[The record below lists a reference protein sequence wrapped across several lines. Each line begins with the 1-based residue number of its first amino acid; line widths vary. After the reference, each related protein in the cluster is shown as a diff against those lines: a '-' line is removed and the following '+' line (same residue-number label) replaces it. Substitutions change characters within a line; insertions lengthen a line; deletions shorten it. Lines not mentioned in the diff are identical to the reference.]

1 MSRVHWLGTGLSS
14 IPGLRKLLKKGYE
27 TFVWNRT
34 VEKAQNLLGDLTNN
48 IYKFDFN
55 ELEKQTTSGDVL
67 ISMLPANYHLDVA
80 NLCLKK
86 NANFVSSSY
95 ISEDL
100 RKLNNTVKGKSLVF
114 LNEVGLDPGIDHLM
128 AHELVKQ
135 YKEFSDYNPNNIV
148 EFLSFCGGL
157 PKKPNDFCYKF
168 SWSPLGVLKALKSKA
183 TAIENFEQVDTLRPW
198 HNVKEHEIPSFE
210 KEKFE
215 VYPNRDSLPFIN
227 QYDFENNWKLK
238 KFVRGTLRNLGWKK
252 AWQDIFQNIEN
263 INIDSDYKKLEN
275 LSNELWDK
283 YSYKEEEEDR
293 VVLNVSLKASQKSN
307 VKFERS
313 YLLDAWGD
321 KKYTAMARLVSIPVA
336 LAVEAILK
344 NKICIGVSPAPKS
357 SEIVADWLDEIKKE
371 AQIFKFINKS

>member
-1 MSRVHWLGTGLSS
+1 M
-14 IPGLRKLLKKGYE
+14 
-27 TFVWNRT
+27 
-34 VEKAQNLLGDLTNN
+34 
-48 IYKFDFN
+48 
-55 ELEKQTTSGDVL
+55 
-67 ISMLPANYHLDVA
+67 
-80 NLCLKK
+80 
-86 NANFVSSSY
+86 
-95 ISEDL
+95 
-100 RKLNNTVKGKSLVF
+100 
-114 LNEVGLDPGIDHLM
+114 
-128 AHELVKQ
+128 
-135 YKEFSDYNPNNIV
+135 
-148 EFLSFCGGL
+148 
-157 PKKPNDFCYKF
+157 
-168 SWSPLGVLKALKSKA
+168 
-183 TAIENFEQVDTLRPW
+183 
-198 HNVKEHEIPSFE
+198 
-210 KEKFE
+210 
-215 VYPNRDSLPFIN
+215 PFIN

-344 NKICIGVSPAPKS
+344 NKISIGVSPAPKS

-371 AQIFKFINKS
+371 AQIFKFINES

>member
-1 MSRVHWLGTGLSS
+1 M
-14 IPGLRKLLKKGYE
+14 
-27 TFVWNRT
+27 
-34 VEKAQNLLGDLTNN
+34 
-48 IYKFDFN
+48 
-55 ELEKQTTSGDVL
+55 
-67 ISMLPANYHLDVA
+67 
-80 NLCLKK
+80 
-86 NANFVSSSY
+86 
-95 ISEDL
+95 
-100 RKLNNTVKGKSLVF
+100 
-114 LNEVGLDPGIDHLM
+114 
-128 AHELVKQ
+128 
-135 YKEFSDYNPNNIV
+135 
-148 EFLSFCGGL
+148 
-157 PKKPNDFCYKF
+157 
-168 SWSPLGVLKALKSKA
+168 
-183 TAIENFEQVDTLRPW
+183 RPW
-198 HNVKEHEIPSFE
+198 HNVKVHEIPSFE
-210 KEKFE
+210 KERFE

-321 KKYTAMARLVSIPVA
+321 KNYTAMARLVSIPVA

-344 NKICIGVSPAPKS
+344 NKISIGVSPAPKS